1 MVGARPP
8 AARSFLVLRRTL
20 ILNLAVSARLGSCDF
35 DLPRATRLSSYGLTS
50 PPSVRLRRFPPPGLD
65 DHGQTSRDETRS
77 RLGLPLIRH
86 IGIAAS
92 GGSCSSRLRKLVST
106 KSQKLTHDREE
117 SSR

>member
-50 PPSVRLRRFPPPGLD
+50 PPSARLRRFPPPGLD
-65 DHGQTSRDETRS
+65 DHGQTSRDETRQDRGWACRTGWS
-77 RLGLPLIRH
+77 SSVTLGLPH
-86 IGIAAS
+86 
-92 GGSCSSRLRKLVST
+92 
-106 KSQKLTHDREE
+106 REVLAQVV
-117 SSR
+117 